1 VILGQIVSRWLIRG
15 GLSDHVPL
23 MLHVDDTNWGPRPL
37 RLMKCWADFNGYVEF
52 VRDKLNSFSLDG
64 WGCHVLRNKL
74 KMIKESLKDWLQQ
87 YSKKH

>member
-1 VILGQIVSRWLIRG
+1 
-15 GLSDHVPL
+15 
-23 MLHVDDTNWGPRPL
+23 MLFRS
-37 RLMKCWADFNGYVEF
+37 ADFNGYVEF